1 MNGRGIIQDFAQLEH
16 HYKFNTAYTGYCTI
30 DGVAMTQIGDS
41 RSVFLDSKGK
51 TTDYIKTK
59 KSDGRSVA
67 NARRKGEKLERNG
80 KFIRSSEVRRT
91 VISWVGAIGG
101 ISRVRFTTVSFPL
114 GTPDH
119 TAKACLNIFFTRWRK
134 AIPDLSYL
142 WTAERQTNGTIHFHI
157 VTNRFTDVQLLN
169 GWMKASLKTRLKDI
183 PNYSA
188 DQLTIYNGVDIAARV
203 YSKSGI
209 EGYLAKYL
217 TKAQNS
223 GINQPW
229 HRSRKMGELATKIR
243 VDAVSIRSLF
253 SFLKSAYISED
264 HRFRTFENDYCFYI
278 EWPPLVSQ
286 IIKRKLL
293 HYNRERWKGVS
304 QRHQYHLNAQHVT
317 GQKEQKLEKLGIEI
331 GSQLDMLAIFPATNY
346 QQKGQ
351 YRKSDSN

>member
-1 MNGRGIIQDFAQLEH
+1 MKGRGKVQDFAALEA

-51 TTDYIKTK
+51 TTDFIKQPK
-59 KSDGRSVA
+59 KDGRSVA
-67 NARRKGEKLERNG
+67 NASRKGEKLERNG

-91 VISWVGAIGG
+91 IISWVGAIGG
-101 ISRVRFTTVSFPL
+101 ISRVRFTTVSFPM

-142 WTAERQTNGTIHFHI
+142 WTAERQKNGTIHFHI

-169 GWMKASLKTRLKDI
+169 SWMKASLSNRLEQI
-183 PNYSA
+183 PNYSE
-188 DQLTIYNGVDIAARV
+188 DQLAIYNGVDIAARV

-217 TKAQNS
+217 TKAQFS

-278 EWPPLVSQ
+278 EWPPVVSQ

-293 HYNRERWKGVS
+293 HYNRERWKGLS
-304 QRHQYHLNAQHVT
+304 QPHQYHLSAQPVT
-317 GQKEQKLEKLGIEI
+317 DQKGQKLEKLGIEI
-331 GSQLDMLAIFPATNY
+331 GLQLDMLAIFPVTNY
-346 QQKGQ
+346 QQRGQ
-351 YRKSDSN
+351 YRKLVLN